1 MITAEVHSDVNRART
16 EVSRIARAFGSEERR
31 ENRFGVSTR

>member
-1 MITAEVHSDVNRART
+1 MIAAQVHSDVHRART
-16 EVSRIARAFGSEERR
+16 EVFRIARAFGREERR